1 MSLVIKTFDKK
12 TWSFAI
18 LFAATLVGL
27 LLLFSL
33 KTAQAADPNERVVTI
48 HDKSLETT
56 IVTRATTV
64 SAALEQAKLQ
74 TSTYDNVDPGL
85 DTKLTDTSYQINIY
99 RAQPVMV
106 IDGAVKKSVMTAYET
121 PSEIA
126 KDAGL
131 PLFDEDTTTLTRSSN
146 VIDSD
151 GAGLTLTIDRAT
163 KFALILYGKA
173 IEARTQ
179 ASTVADMMREKN
191 IKLAASDTVSVPLN
205 TKISPDLRVEIWRN
219 GVQTINEDQPV
230 AFPVQQIQDASQ
242 PVGYKLI
249 KTPGVLGRRN
259 VTFEVN
265 IQNGKE
271 VARREIQSVQ
281 TLAPQLQVEIIG
293 TKPSFSGDFAAA
305 LAKLRSCEG
314 GYSSWNSAGPY
325 YGAYQF
331 SASAWANNAPA
342 GAQYGNATPAEQD
355 QAAYNYYIN
364 SGWRPWPNCG
374 ANLPDIYR

>member
-1 MSLVIKTFDKK
+1 M
-12 TWSFAI
+12 
-18 LFAATLVGL
+18 FAATLLGL
-27 LLLFSL
+27 LLVFSL
-33 KTAQAADPNERVVTI
+33 KTAQAADPSERVVTI

-74 TSTYDNVDPGL
+74 TSTYDNVDPSL

-151 GAGLTLTIDRAT
+151 GTGLTLTIDRAT
-163 KFALILYGKA
+163 KFTLILYGKT

-179 ASTVADMMREKN
+179 ASTVADMIREKN

-230 AFPVQQIQDASQ
+230 AFPVQQIQDAGQ
-242 PVGYKLI
+242 PIGYRVI
-249 KTPGVLGRRN
+249 KTPGILGRKN

-265 IQNGKE
+265 MQNGQE
-271 VARREIQSVQ
+271 IARREIQSVQ
-281 TLAPQLQVEIIG
+281 TLAPQLQVEIVG
-293 TKPSFSGDFAAA
+293 TKLVGNISAQKAYYMGLAGISQSDWSYVDYIIGRESGWNADSRGMGGACGLPQASPCSKLGPNWNDPVNA
-305 LAKLRSCEG
+305 L
-314 GYSSWNSAGPY
+314 
-325 YGAYQF
+325 Q
-331 SASAWANNAPA
+331 WANNYAVSR
-342 GAQYGNATPAEQD
+342 YGSWS
-355 QAAYNYYIN
+355 AAYNHWQSSYN
-364 SGWRPWPNCG
+364 W
-374 ANLPDIYR
+374 